1 MTAAPKT
8 SVMTPEEFLRWE
20 ETQHER
26 HELVDGEIFTM
37 VGATLEHERI
47 VGNIE
52 FALRTQLRVRGCEAF
67 SKSTQVLA
75 GRHVFY
81 PDVAVECG
89 APAHGRVLEKPVL
102 IVEVLS
108 ESTEVYD
115 RTTKWELYRRNLASL
130 RTFVLVAQDRLA
142 VEVFRRTRDGWNFG
156 EHTGADDVVELGEPP
171 CRLTLADIYGMY
183 FEEYRAAAAS
193 ASLT

>member
-37 VGATLEHERI
+37 VGATRRHARL
-47 VGNIE
+47 VNNIGR
-52 FALRTQLRVRGCEAF
+52 ALDTQLHRRGCDVFRE
-67 SKSTQVLA
+67 SMQVQA
-75 GRHVFY
+75 GQHIFY
-81 PDVAVECG
+81 PDVVVECG
-89 APAHGRVLEKPVL
+89 GPANGRAVERPVL

-115 RTTKWELYRRNLASL
+115 RTTKWELYRKNLASL